1 MESGTIP
8 LLFLC
13 KGQKML
19 EGIIR
24 ESIGKS
30 NAKKL
35 KRDGYLIANIYAKGV
50 ENIHA
55 AFKQGD
61 FIRTVRRKE
70 KLAFPVKVGDKELE
84 VVIQEYQLHPVT
96 GDIQHVDL
104 RVAIPG
110 EVTDYLVPV
119 KTVGTPKGLK
129 NKGVLVI
136 TKRRLRVRGPIEKVP
151 ANFTLDVSDLD
162 RDESIL
168 VRDIEVPEGCKM
180 MDRPH
185 VSVCGV
191 IKSR

>member
-1 MESGTIP
+1 
-8 LLFLC
+8 
-13 KGQKML
+13 ML

-30 NAKKL
+30 NAKQL

-50 ENIHA
+50 ENVHA
-55 AFKQGD
+55 AFKQGE
-61 FIRTVRRKE
+61 FIRTVRNKE
-70 KLAFPVKVGDKELE
+70 TLAFPVKVGDKEFN
-84 VVIQEYQLHPVT
+84 VVVQEYQLHPVN
-96 GDIQHVDL
+96 GDITHVDL
-104 RVAIPG
+104 RVAVPG
-110 EVTDYLVPV
+110 QVTDYLVPI

-136 TKRRLRVRGPIEKVP
+136 TKRRVRVRGAIENIP
-151 ANFTLDVSDLD
+151 HNYTLDVSDLD

-168 VRDIEVPEGCKM
+168 VRDLEVAEGTRL

-191 IKSR
+191 IKAR